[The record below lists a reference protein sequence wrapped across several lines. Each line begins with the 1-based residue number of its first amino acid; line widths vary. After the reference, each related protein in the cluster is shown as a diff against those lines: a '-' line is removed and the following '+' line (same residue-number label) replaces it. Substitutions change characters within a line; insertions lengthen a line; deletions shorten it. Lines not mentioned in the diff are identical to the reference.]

1 MAITKIRN
9 PGIIENANA
18 SLIEIDD
25 LQDVHSPS
33 PSDAQVLTWDNGN
46 AYWKP
51 ADASGGSGQG
61 VTVYATIN
69 DLPLSGVDEGSMA
82 LVDSTDTLYI
92 WSDNG
97 WYKIALVNTTPSISN
112 VESTYE
118 LSGTGADTVIDIVAE
133 DPEGIP
139 ITFSIA
145 SDTSGDLATVTQGTG
160 ADTNVFTITPTSNT
174 SLSGTFD
181 LTFRASDG
189 VNIGTA
195 VATFSLAFKVENSN
209 YTTALITA
217 VGGNNV
223 RNNSFVDSGPN
234 TETITTAGEV
244 EQIAFSPYR
253 PGGYSTKFDGTGDS
267 LSITGGSNFTMAGD
281 FTAECWI
288 YCTATTNDYAGILG
302 FSHDGESAGWNILLR
317 SNGKFHFNVGMTY
330 SDATGSVTLN
340 EWTHLALVRSGSG
353 SGNCKLYVNGV
364 ADATTITK
372 TGSVAQPSFIEIGG
386 YPAISSRKFVGYIS
400 DVRVVNG
407 TAVYTT
413 NFTPPSD
420 RLEAISNTKLL
431 TCHKPYLKDESTVG
445 ATIAVNGDPTFE
457 PFAPFDYQA
466 YDAADFGASA
476 KFDGSG
482 DYLTSVSNGI
492 SNVGTGNFT
501 FEGWFYLTADPS
513 NYISIVASRASNAST
528 TGFVM
533 AISASDFYIYTG
545 AHLVQKGSAI
555 YKNQWYHWAYT
566 RESGTHRLFLNGE
579 LIDSD
584 STSRDYT
591 DDTFWIGAKYDG
603 TEFFTGYQSDV
614 RVVKGTAVYTSA
626 FTPPTAPLSAVTNTT
641 VLLPMDDGGII
652 DKSQSAKH
660 VALYGDT
667 KCSTTTSP
675 ISDYSSSIYFDG
687 SGDYIRTEYQ
697 GLSNFGTLPFTIEGW
712 FYLTVSPSNY
722 ITIVQSRNTSWST
735 SGWEVTISASDFY
748 FDVNGS
754 VAAKGSAI
762 SQNTWYH
769 YAVSRTS
776 AGSNNLKMFLD
787 GTQIGST
794 ATVTNDFTL
803 DIFWIGAKYNAF
815 EGGGDVVR
823 NFTGYM
829 SDIRLTKG
837 YARYTSNFT
846 RPSTPLG

>member
-253 PGGYSTKFDGTGDS
+253 PGGYSVLFDGNDDYLQLPSHSSLAMGTSEFTWEFWVYLKSDTGATQNLIDLRNGSSGLKIDVATSSLAIRVYSEVTASNPITGDS
-267 LSITGGSNFTMAGD
+267 LD
-281 FTAECWI
+281 
-288 YCTATTNDYAGILG
+288 
-302 FSHDGESAGWNILLR
+302 
-317 SNGKFHFNVGMTY
+317 
-330 SDATGSVTLN
+330 LN
-340 EWTHLALVRSGSG
+340 KWYHVALVRDSSDNLKMYLNGSQ
-353 SGNCKLYVNGV
+353 
-364 ADATTITK
+364 
-372 TGSVAQPSFIEIGG
+372 TGSTATSHTSNYTSNSGRIGIRYG
-386 YPAISSRKFVGYIS
+386 DLTQELNGYIS
-400 DVRVVNG
+400 DLRIVKG
-407 TAVYTT
+407 TAI
-413 NFTPPSD
+413 TPTSGGPTA
-420 RLEAISNTKLL
+420 RLEAVTNTSLL
-431 TCHKPYLKDESTVG
+431 TCHLPYMADGST
-445 ATIAVNGDPTFE
+445 NGHSITRNGNTKLE

-603 TEFFTGYQSDV
+603 TEFFTGYQSDI

>member
-1 MAITKIRN
+1 
-9 PGIIENANA
+9 
-18 SLIEIDD
+18 
-25 LQDVHSPS
+25 
-33 PSDAQVLTWDNGN
+33 
-46 AYWKP
+46 
-51 ADASGGSGQG
+51 
-61 VTVYATIN
+61 
-69 DLPLSGVDEGSMA
+69 
-82 LVDSTDTLYI
+82 
-92 WSDNG
+92 
-97 WYKIALVNTTPSISN
+97 
-112 VESTYE
+112 
-118 LSGTGADTVIDIVAE
+118 
-133 DPEGIP
+133 
-139 ITFSIA
+139 
-145 SDTSGDLATVTQGTG
+145 
-160 ADTNVFTITPTSNT
+160 
-174 SLSGTFD
+174 
-181 LTFRASDG
+181 
-189 VNIGTA
+189 
-195 VATFSLAFKVENSN
+195 
-209 YTTALITA
+209 
-217 VGGNNV
+217 
-223 RNNSFVDSGPN
+223 
-234 TETITTAGEV
+234 
-244 EQIAFSPYR
+244 
-253 PGGYSTKFDGTGDS
+253 
-267 LSITGGSNFTMAGD
+267 
-281 FTAECWI
+281 
-288 YCTATTNDYAGILG
+288 
-302 FSHDGESAGWNILLR
+302 
-317 SNGKFHFNVGMTY
+317 
-330 SDATGSVTLN
+330 
-340 EWTHLALVRSGSG
+340 
-353 SGNCKLYVNGV
+353 
-364 ADATTITK
+364 
-372 TGSVAQPSFIEIGG
+372 
-386 YPAISSRKFVGYIS
+386 
-400 DVRVVNG
+400 
-407 TAVYTT
+407 
-413 NFTPPSD
+413 
-420 RLEAISNTKLL
+420 
-431 TCHKPYLKDESTVG
+431 
-445 ATIAVNGDPTFE
+445 
-457 PFAPFDYQA
+457 
-466 YDAADFGASA
+466 
-476 KFDGSG
+476 
-482 DYLTSVSNGI
+482 
-492 SNVGTGNFT
+492 
-501 FEGWFYLTADPS
+501 
-513 NYISIVASRASNAST
+513 
-528 TGFVM
+528 M

-584 STSRDYT
+584 TTSRDYT